1 MTVENQKYQYIL
13 NPRSIY
19 KFWVGNVLVILLL
32 IFANGKIIS
41 QDSNNQNIFFPDS
54 ILTDESIDEDIFVNP
69 NDSLIHYDSAY
80 YEVRNFNQLK
90 VQNFQKDKDFSYLK
104 LKREPFDLIE
114 FLLTLFDEYILKPF
128 QKIIGITRA
137 PFIMLMIIIV
147 LAGFIAYQM
156 IRKKANT
163 GIDKNLIQSSGFKN
177 SLDNIH
183 EIDFDREIENAL
195 KLADYSSA
203 VRLQYL
209 KLLKNL
215 FDIGILKYK
224 ISKTNT
230 DYLNELRNTELSLSF
245 RRLSDIF
252 NYVSYGKFIISSD
265 DYSLIINRF
274 KDFSIKV
281 DGIE

>member
-104 LKREPFDLIE
+104 LNREPFDLIE
-114 FLLTLFDEYILKPF
+114 FLLTLFEEYILKPF
-128 QKIIGITRA
+128 RKIIGITRA
-137 PFIMLMIIIV
+137 PYIMLMIIIV

-209 KLLKNL
+209 KLLKKL

-230 DYLNELRNTELSLSF
+230 DYLNELRNTELSPSF